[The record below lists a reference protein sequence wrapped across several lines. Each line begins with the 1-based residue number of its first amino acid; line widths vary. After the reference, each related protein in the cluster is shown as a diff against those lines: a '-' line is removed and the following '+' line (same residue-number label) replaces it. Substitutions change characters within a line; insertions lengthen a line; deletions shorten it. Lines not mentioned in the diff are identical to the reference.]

1 VGASVTALADR
12 MPRHRARA
20 INLAFIAVA
29 AAGAVGMMLPFM
41 WMFAMSFRPP
51 AEAYRMPPSF
61 LPDRFDFQN
70 YRAVFEASVPLLQMY
85 WNSFKI
91 AGLVTAGQLA
101 TCTAAAFAFA
111 RLRFPGRDALFSVM
125 LLGLMVPMQALV
137 IPSYLG
143 MAQLGLIDSHW
154 SLILLYLTSSF
165 GVFLVRQFMLGQP
178 RELEEAAK
186 IDGAGYWT
194 IFRHVSVPQL
204 GPVLSALGIIT
215 FTQTW
220 NMYFQ
225 PLIFLETWENMTLPI
240 GLAYL
245 RGFMGSG
252 NLAVVMAAMSMVITP
267 VLLVFLFAQ
276 RFIISGLTMSGI
288 KG

>member
-1 VGASVTALADR
+1 
-12 MPRHRARA
+12 
-20 INLAFIAVA
+20 
-29 AAGAVGMMLPFM
+29 
-41 WMFAMSFRPP
+41 
-51 AEAYRMPPSF
+51 
-61 LPDRFDFQN
+61 
-70 YRAVFEASVPLLQMY
+70 
-85 WNSFKI
+85 
-91 AGLVTAGQLA
+91 
-101 TCTAAAFAFA
+101 
-111 RLRFPGRDALFSVM
+111 
-125 LLGLMVPMQALV
+125 
-137 IPSYLG
+137 
-143 MAQLGLIDSHW
+143 
-154 SLILLYLTSSF
+154 
-165 GVFLVRQFMLGQP
+165 VFLVRQFMLGQP

-194 IFRHVSVPQL
+194 IFWRVSVPQL

-225 PLIFLETWENMTLPI
+225 PLVFLETWENMTLPI

-267 VLLVFLFAQ
+267 VLLIFLFAQ
-276 RFIISGLTMSGI
+276 RFIIAGLTMTGI

>member
-1 VGASVTALADR
+1 VIALAER
-12 MPRHRARA
+12 LRRSRTRA
-20 INLAFIAVA
+20 IDIAFIAVA

-41 WMFAMSFRPP
+41 WMFAMSFRAPS
-51 AEAYRMPPSF
+51 EAYRLPPSF
-61 LPDRFDFQN
+61 IPDRLDLQN

-91 AGLVTAGQLA
+91 AAVVTLGQLT

-111 RLRFPGRDALFSVM
+111 RLRFPGRDTLFSIM

-137 IPSYLG
+137 IPNYLG
-143 MAQLGLIDSHW
+143 MARLGLIDSHW

-215 FTQTW
+215 FTQSW

>member
-1 VGASVTALADR
+1 MS
-12 MPRHRARA
+12 PRLRTRA
-20 INLAFIAVA
+20 IDIAFIAVA
-29 AAGAVGMMLPFM
+29 VAGAVGMMLPFL
-41 WMFAMSFRPP
+41 WMFAMSFRP
-51 AEAYRMPPSF
+51 ASEAYRMPPSF
-61 LPDRFDFQN
+61 IPESLDLAN
-70 YRAVFEASVPLLQMY
+70 YRAVLDSSVPLLRMY

-91 AGLVTAGQLA
+91 AALVTAGQLA

-111 RLRFPGRDALFSVM
+111 RLRFPGRDTLFAVM
-125 LLGLMVPMQALV
+125 LLGLMVPMQALI

-143 MAQLGLIDSHW
+143 MARLGLIDSHW

-165 GVFLVRQFMLGQP
+165 GVFLIRQFMLGQP

-194 IFRHVSVPQL
+194 IFWRVSVPQL

-225 PLIFLETWENMTLPI
+225 PLVFLETWENMTLPI

-267 VLLVFLFAQ
+267 VLLIFLFAQ
-276 RFIISGLTMSGI
+276 RFIIAGLTMTGI